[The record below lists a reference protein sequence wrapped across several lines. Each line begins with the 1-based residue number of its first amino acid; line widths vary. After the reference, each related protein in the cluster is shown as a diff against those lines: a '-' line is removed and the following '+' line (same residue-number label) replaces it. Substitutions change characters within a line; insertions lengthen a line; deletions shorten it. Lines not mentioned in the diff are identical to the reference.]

1 MWYLGLLVGSV
12 GINMNREE
20 RARGG
25 EKRKKRKRLYFE
37 KKWL

>member
-12 GINMNREE
+12 GIDVNREE

-25 EKRKKRKRLYFE
+25 EKKEE
-37 KKWL
+37 KEKTIL